1 MLSAK
6 DLTLDMLSIDAEYRT
21 ILEKL
26 PLEKVV
32 LEVRQEI
39 FPCKN
44 FVKIISPKSYH
55 YDNETREV
63 LWQLGMVL
71 KEEFKR
77 LGLFRQDLSPL
88 TITAN
93 IFAIIQ
99 LAEDNVKRWPRYY
112 FESSKFMIRLIRQ
125 LDNNAYETWNGLDD
139 DTIEQIKSLLKNN
152 IPEPEHKL
160 IKMRFGL
167 DDGICVDRQTTV
179 DYFGWNSESSARFH
193 ERRLKSLLGNI
204 LTDLKALAKLPS
216 PSPRD

>member
-6 DLTLDMLSIDAEYRT
+6 DLTLDMLSIDAGYRT

-32 LEVRQEI
+32 LEIRQEI

-55 YDNETREV
+55 YDDETREV

-112 FESSKFMIRLIRQ
+112 FKSSKFMIRLIRR

-139 DTIEQIKSLLKNN
+139 DTIEQIRLLLKNN
-152 IPEPEHKL
+152 IPDPEHQL

-179 DYFGWNSESSARFH
+179 DYFGWNSGSSARFH
-193 ERRLKSLLGNI
+193 ERKLKSLLGNI
-204 LTDLKALAKLPS
+204 LTDLKTLAKLPS